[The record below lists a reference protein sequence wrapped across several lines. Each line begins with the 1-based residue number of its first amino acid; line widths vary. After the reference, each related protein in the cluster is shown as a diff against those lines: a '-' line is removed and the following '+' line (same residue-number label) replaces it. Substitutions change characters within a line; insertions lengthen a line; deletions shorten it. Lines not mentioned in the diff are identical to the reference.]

1 MWLWLNTQ
9 SFWFSMKKKTK
20 PKTQESRNRVAG
32 SREPHPCSVRPR
44 GDFSLRLYRFWGGW
58 TFLFKHNFWLGH
70 FLLQDIKPDNHTCP
84 VITEAGE
91 GPYQSPVPG
100 TGQRN
105 RSSING
111 CPPPPQSGRKRQA
124 YPADWNQVPGLAVP
138 RGAGWPQKL
147 PGAATFFW
155 LWGWRLT

>member
-1 MWLWLNTQ
+1 MRE
-9 SFWFSMKKKTK
+9 KKKK
-20 PKTQESRNRVAG
+20 NQESRNRMAG

-44 GDFSLRLYRFWGGW
+44 GDFYLRLYKFWGSW
-58 TFLFKHNFWLGH
+58 TFLFKHDFWLGH

-91 GPYQSPVPG
+91 GPYQSPVPD

-111 CPPPPQSGRKRQA
+111 CSPPPPPQSGWKRQA

-138 RGAGWPQKL
+138 QGSWVTSE
-147 PGAATFFW
+147 AARSSYFLLTVGVAFDIRT
-155 LWGWRLT
+155 LWRMREH